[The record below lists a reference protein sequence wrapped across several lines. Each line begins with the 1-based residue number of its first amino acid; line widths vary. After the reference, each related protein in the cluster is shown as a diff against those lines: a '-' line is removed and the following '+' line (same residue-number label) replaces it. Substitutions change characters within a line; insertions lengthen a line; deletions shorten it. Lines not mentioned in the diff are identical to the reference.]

1 LALRSGRTEDSSG
14 IMEYLETGGGRIVL
28 AVMTVGF
35 FAYGAWRLVEAW
47 VDTSNYGKEAKG
59 IAIRFAGAVAGLV
72 YLGLGVAAASHLLGS
87 GGGSGGGAP
96 EKGAATALSLPGG
109 QLIVLIAA
117 AGLLFAGVQQ
127 GRKAWKLDF
136 LRHLEP
142 RAAGSR
148 RVAWIGRTGFAAR
161 GVVFLT
167 AAWLMLRSGL
177 DRSSEEAGGIG
188 DALQSMDETVQMAVA
203 AGLVL
208 FGLFSLVEAWF
219 RRIRD
224 PQVLERLR
232 AAVG

>member
-1 LALRSGRTEDSSG
+1 
-14 IMEYLETGGGRIVL
+14 
-28 AVMTVGF
+28 
-35 FAYGAWRLVEAW
+35 VEAW
-47 VDTSNYGKEAKG
+47 VDTSNYGKKAKG
-59 IAIRFAGAVAGLV
+59 IGIRFAGAVAGLV
-72 YLGLGVAAASHLLGS
+72 YLGLGLAAASHLVGN
-87 GGGSGGGAP
+87 GGSGGGAP

-109 QLIVLIAA
+109 QMILLIAA
-117 AGLLFAGVQQ
+117 AGLLLAGVQQ

-142 RAAGSR
+142 RAAGSP

-167 AAWLMLRSGL
+167 AAWLMLRSAL
-177 DRSSEEAGGIG
+177 DRSSQEAGGIG